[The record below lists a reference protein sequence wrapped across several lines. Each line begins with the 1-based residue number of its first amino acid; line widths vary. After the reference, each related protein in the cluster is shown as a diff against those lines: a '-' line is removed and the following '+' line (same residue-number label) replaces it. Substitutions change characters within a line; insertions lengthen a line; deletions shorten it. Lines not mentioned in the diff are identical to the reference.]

1 MEEEIELLEDKILH
15 LEKDNRNLKEHI
27 DKLSYQL
34 QKYKSY
40 TQDDY
45 VRTPQSAYNYYKPN
59 NVSRGVGPVVS
70 NNSQPPNDIGRGIVQ
85 TQYGNY
91 QQPAVLTTELQTGH
105 VTGTINT
112 NLTTHGETLTRAI
125 ATAEGLTWNNNP
137 WGDEPEGV

>member
-34 QKYKSY
+34 QKYKFY

-45 VRTPQSAYNYYKPN
+45 VRTPQSAYNYYIPN
-59 NVSRGVGPVVS
+59 DISRGV
-70 NNSQPPNDIGRGIVQ
+70 VQ
-85 TQYGNY
+85 TQYGSY
-91 QQPAVLTTELQTGH
+91 QQAAGLTTELQNGH

-112 NLTTHGETLTRAI
+112 NLTTHGGTLTRAVD
-125 ATAEGLTWNNNP
+125 TAADLTWNSNP